1 MLCFGQKNIITHF
14 IDGSNVYGSSKERAE
29 KLRDQNANLGLL
41 DVRQFEISGAR
52 SIPILPAAEK
62 KEFCRSK
69 NKEKKPC
76 LKAGDIRSNEN
87 QGVGNTN

>member
-14 IDGSNVYGSSKERAE
+14 IDGSQVYGSSKEKANE
-29 KLRDQNANLGLL
+29 LRDQNENLGLM

-52 SIPILPAAEK
+52 SIPILPAE
-62 KEFCRSK
+62 EEGFCRSK
-69 NKEKKPC
+69 NEEEEPC

>member
-14 IDGSNVYGSSKERAE
+14 IDGSNVYGSSKETANE
-29 KLRDQNANLGLL
+29 LRDQNKNLGLM

-52 SIPILPAAEK
+52 SIPILPAEEK
-62 KEFCRSK
+62 GFCRSK
-69 NKEKKPC
+69 NKEEEPC
-76 LKAGDIRSNEN
+76 LRAGDIRSNEN

>member
-29 KLRDQNANLGLL
+29 KLRDKNAKLGLL

-52 SIPILPAAEK
+52 SIPILPAE
-62 KEFCRSK
+62 EEGFCRSK
-69 NKEKKPC
+69 NKEEEPC

>member
-14 IDGSNVYGSSKERAE
+14 IDGSNVYGSSKEREE
-29 KLRDQNANLGLL
+29 KLRDKNAKLGLL

-52 SIPILPAAEK
+52 SIPILPAE
-62 KEFCRSK
+62 EEGFCRSK
-69 NKEKKPC
+69 NKEEEPC

>member
-41 DVRQFEISGAR
+41 DVRQFEISRAR
-52 SIPILPAAEK
+52 SIPILPAE
-62 KEFCRSK
+62 EEGFCRSK
-69 NKEKKPC
+69 NKEEEPC

>member
-14 IDGSNVYGSSKERAE
+14 IDGSQVYGSSKEKANE
-29 KLRDQNANLGLL
+29 LRDQNENLGLM

-52 SIPILPAAEK
+52 SIPILPAEKK

-69 NKEKKPC
+69 NKEEEPC
-76 LKAGDIRSNEN
+76 LKAGDMRSNEN

>member
-41 DVRQFEISGAR
+41 DVRQFEIPGAR
-52 SIPILPAAEK
+52 SIPILPAE
-62 KEFCRSK
+62 EEGFCRSK
-69 NKEKKPC
+69 NKEEEPC

>member
-52 SIPILPAAEK
+52 SIPILPAE
-62 KEFCRSK
+62 EEGFCRSK
-69 NKEKKPC
+69 NEEEEPC